1 MLVSILL
8 LRWYFIVSACAVV
21 ILYSKLVSIF
31 NLSGLAGVRKYFWS
45 SDFENPTVLHWSKS
59 SANKRLSCWKSC
71 AQRKIEYVKEVIL
84 RYSPGKALDLS
95 IFFNRENYFQKAGHR
110 MQQMQFPPRLFS
122 VCDLSPFVNRSIHSG
137 FSLYPQNHCRR
148 ATYLCES
155 SLCVWKD
162 AVSC

>member
-1 MLVSILL
+1 VLWLFCIQNLFLFLTFPVLLEFANIFEVQIL
-8 LRWYFIVSACAVV
+8 RTQPCCIDPNQAQ
-21 ILYSKLVSIF
+21 I
-31 NLSGLAGVRKYFWS
+31 
-45 SDFENPTVLHWSKS
+45 SDYHVG
-59 SANKRLSCWKSC
+59 KSC

-95 IFFNRENYFQKAGHR
+95 IFCNRENYFQKAGHR

-155 SLCVWKD
+155 SLSVCV
-162 AVSC
+162 